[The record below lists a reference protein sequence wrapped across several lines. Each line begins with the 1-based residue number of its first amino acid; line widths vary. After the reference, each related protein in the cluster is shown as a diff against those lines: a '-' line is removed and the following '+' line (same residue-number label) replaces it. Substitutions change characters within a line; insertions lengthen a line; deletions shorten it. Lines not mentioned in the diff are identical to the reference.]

1 MKKIIV
7 LFSFLLSFSAY
18 SQLEVKIDSI
28 VSNDSNSLKR
38 KFSMAYHI
46 TNKTDKPVSFFLRPE
61 SLIANA
67 ASSLT
72 LFVVYK
78 IYQNHVFQDMDGP
91 FFEHHIPEAEWLEDF
106 PNHDS
111 PEATK
116 IIQKINE
123 KYKAEYLS
131 VVEAYKK
138 NDGTATDN
146 SWSMRNHRLLQSK
159 VTLQPA
165 ETKAFTIKTS
175 WDKIRTTSN
184 GDLEYFLNEKDLFEI
199 EFVLDLK
206 KSLFKDDLSQTE
218 FSEIMKDSNFIQGVF
233 TSNKM
238 KINFGE

>member
-1 MKKIIV
+1 MIIA
-7 LFSFLLSFSAY
+7 LSFLLLSFSAY
-18 SQLEVKIDSI
+18 SQLEVRIDSI

-38 KFSMAYHI
+38 KFSLAYRI
-46 TNKTDKPVSFFLRPE
+46 TNKTAKPVSFFLLPE

-91 FFEHHIPEAEWLEDF
+91 FFEHQIPKAELLDDF
-106 PNHDS
+106 PNHNS
-111 PEATK
+111 PEAIE
-116 IIQKINE
+116 IIKKINE

-131 VVEAYKK
+131 VLENYK
-138 NDGTATDN
+138 NNGGTATDN
-146 SWSMRNHRLLQSK
+146 SWIMRNYRLLQSK
-159 VTLQPA
+159 VTLQPN
-165 ETKAFTIKTS
+165 ETKAFVIKTS
-175 WDKIRTTSN
+175 WDKIRATSN

-206 KSLFKDDLSQTE
+206 KSLFKDDLSATE
-218 FSEIMKDSNFIQGVF
+218 FSEIMKDPNFIQGVF
-233 TSNKM
+233 TSDKK

>member
-1 MKKIIV
+1 MKKTALTFV
-7 LFSFLLSFSAY
+7 LLFSFSAY
-18 SQLEVKIDSI
+18 SQLEVKIDSV
-28 VSNDSNSLKR
+28 VSNDSNNLKR

-46 TNKTDKPVSFFLRPE
+46 TNKANKPVSFFLRPE

-91 FFEHHIPEAEWLEDF
+91 FFEHHIPEAALLDDL
-106 PNHDS
+106 PNQNS
-111 PEATK
+111 PEALA

-131 VVEAYKK
+131 VLEDYKK
-138 NDGTATDN
+138 NGGKETDN
-146 SWSMRNHRLLQSK
+146 SWIMRNYRLLQSK
-159 VTLQPA
+159 VTLQPN

-175 WDKIRTTSN
+175 WDKIRTTTN

-206 KSLFKDDLSQTE
+206 KSLFKDDLSPTE
-218 FSEIMKDSNFIQGVF
+218 FSEIMKDPNFIQGIF
-233 TSNKM
+233 TSNKT